1 MTRLYINVSYTSPY
15 FQRHKHILIQQRGIL
30 WSKRSCFVPYFEW
43 KDLFQTLVP
52 VEIGYDHLKQ
62 LQYDNATHFRAV
74 KNIYSINHGIPIDPI
89 YSKKVSLAKQRL
101 DISWISAS
109 IPLFTII
116 ISLYYN
122 YITIKIENV

>member
-1 MTRLYINVSYTSPY
+1 M
-15 FQRHKHILIQQRGIL
+15 
-30 WSKRSCFVPYFEW
+30 
-43 KDLFQTLVP
+43 VP

-89 YSKKVSLAKQRL
+89 YSKKVSLVKQRL

-116 ISLYYN
+116 ISLFTIIISPYY
-122 YITIKIENV
+122 IKIENV

>member
-1 MTRLYINVSYTSPY
+1 M
-15 FQRHKHILIQQRGIL
+15 
-30 WSKRSCFVPYFEW
+30 
-43 KDLFQTLVP
+43 VP

-74 KNIYSINHGIPIDPI
+74 KNIYSIDPI

-116 ISLYYN
+116 IPLFTIIISLF
-122 YITIKIENV
+122 TIIIPLFTIIISL

>member
-1 MTRLYINVSYTSPY
+1 MTCLYINVSYTSPY

-30 WSKRSCFVPYFEW
+30 WSKHSCFVPYFEW
-43 KDLFQTLVP
+43 KDLFQTMVP

-74 KNIYSINHGIPIDPI
+74 KNIYIHRPI
-89 YSKKVSLAKQRL
+89 YSKKVSLVKQYL
-101 DISWISAS
+101 DISRISAS

-116 ISLYYN
+116 IPLFTIIISLF
-122 YITIKIENV
+122 TIIISL